1 MKEKHTYKFRL
12 SLAAGIIAAIAAVFT
27 FSFISPHNE
36 VYAEELNTT
45 TVSVPSSLYY
55 NNERIYPTM
64 INDAALYISSNGT
77 LYAVIVPYT
86 ETEALA
92 RTGDSLKVV
101 IPSSVKKIAADA
113 FGYSSD
119 SYDGCTST
127 LRSLTIPSGVTV
139 ESGAFYGVTLGNVAY
154 FPSVVPSDCFMY
166 STINSINFGSTVKT
180 INTSA
185 VYGCELNSLI
195 VGTGV
200 TSISDYA
207 FNCSA
212 KNVTIGA
219 GISTLTYKKIGGIYN
234 IESFKTTGT
243 AIKKLAQGCFNY
255 DLCNTLKT
263 VTLGNSVTA
272 IDKYVFSNYSALTTV
287 TAEGVTSAGAY
298 AFSYCPSLTTVKMNK
313 ITAIPEYLF
322 KGSGL
327 TSYTIPSSVKSI
339 GDYAFANTKL
349 KKLTI
354 GGNIASIG
362 SSILCETPIEELSI
376 GAHVSTLEYTSF
388 YNMPELKK
396 LYIWGS
402 YINTIGF
409 GCFDNCTKLT
419 SVSIG
424 SCVKTIESCAFE
436 DTALTTVTIPSSVT
450 SIGSS
455 VFNKCT
461 NLKTIVLAKLNDTF
475 VSNSVWM
482 GTNNATI
489 VCSTCDT
496 DMFYP
501 FKICGAKVSS
511 STAIG
516 LNFTNLTMLKGD
528 KMQLKLNNTGKYKGT
543 FSSANTSIATVDA
556 NGYVTAKATGTT
568 TITVKFNGVSYN
580 CKITVIARTVQNR
593 CKQLDWNY
601 GLSYM
606 SDYHIVK
613 ACYIWMA
620 VNCCYD
626 YTYTRYYEDGILLD
640 YTGVCNSYMCATRVL
655 MNYFG
660 IDNVQCTSWEMNH
673 TWNIIKI
680 GKNYFHLDATWGDF
694 LSTDTQIQSSG
705 HYAYSPEGK
714 CKFTYIDK
722 NYYTKI
728 RKLHT
733 PVVTVANTD
742 NTIKVSWN
750 QVKNAAGYIIYK
762 KTGSGNFV
770 KYYTVTSG
778 SKLYI
783 VDSNVKSGTTYQYY
797 VVAYNGSVKSANSA
811 TKTIVRL
818 TTPKTTLTNST
829 VSVKVSWTKTTGAT
843 GYYVYRKEGS
853 GSWVKIATTTSA
865 AAAYWDKTAVK
876 GKTYTYT
883 VKAYKGTSVS
893 NGNTVQITH

>member
-1 MKEKHTYKFRL
+1 M
-12 SLAAGIIAAIAAVFT
+12 
-27 FSFISPHNE
+27 
-36 VYAEELNTT
+36 
-45 TVSVPSSLYY
+45 
-55 NNERIYPTM
+55 
-64 INDAALYISSNGT
+64 
-77 LYAVIVPYT
+77 
-86 ETEALA
+86 
-92 RTGDSLKVV
+92 
-101 IPSSVKKIAADA
+101 
-113 FGYSSD
+113 
-119 SYDGCTST
+119 
-127 LRSLTIPSGVTV
+127 
-139 ESGAFYGVTLGNVAY
+139 
-154 FPSVVPSDCFMY
+154 
-166 STINSINFGSTVKT
+166 
-180 INTSA
+180 
-185 VYGCELNSLI
+185 
-195 VGTGV
+195 
-200 TSISDYA
+200 
-207 FNCSA
+207 
-212 KNVTIGA
+212 
-219 GISTLTYKKIGGIYN
+219 
-234 IESFKTTGT
+234 
-243 AIKKLAQGCFNY
+243 
-255 DLCNTLKT
+255 
-263 VTLGNSVTA
+263 
-272 IDKYVFSNYSALTTV
+272 
-287 TAEGVTSAGAY
+287 
-298 AFSYCPSLTTVKMNK
+298 
-313 ITAIPEYLF
+313 
-322 KGSGL
+322 
-327 TSYTIPSSVKSI
+327 
-339 GDYAFANTKL
+339 
-349 KKLTI
+349 
-354 GGNIASIG
+354 
-362 SSILCETPIEELSI
+362 
-376 GAHVSTLEYTSF
+376 
-388 YNMPELKK
+388 
-396 LYIWGS
+396 
-402 YINTIGF
+402 
-409 GCFDNCTKLT
+409 
-419 SVSIG
+419 
-424 SCVKTIESCAFE
+424 
-436 DTALTTVTIPSSVT
+436 TTVTIPSSVT

-783 VDSNVKSGTTYQYY
+783 VDSNVKAGTTYQYY

-811 TKTIVRL
+811 TRTIVRL

-843 GYYVYRKEGS
+843 GYYVYRKEGN

-883 VKAYKGTSVS
+883 VKAYNGTSVS

>member
-1 MKEKHTYKFRL
+1 
-12 SLAAGIIAAIAAVFT
+12 
-27 FSFISPHNE
+27 
-36 VYAEELNTT
+36 
-45 TVSVPSSLYY
+45 
-55 NNERIYPTM
+55 M

-92 RTGDSLKVV
+92 RTGDSLKLVL
-101 IPSSVKKIAADA
+101 PSSVKKIAADA

-180 INTSA
+180 INPSA
-185 VYGCELNSLI
+185 VYGCELNSLT

-219 GISTLTYKKIGGIYN
+219 GISTLTYEKIGGIYN

-263 VTLGNSVTA
+263 VTLGNSVTT
-272 IDKYVFSNYSALTTV
+272 IDESVFSNYSALTTV

-339 GDYAFANTKL
+339 GDY
-349 KKLTI
+349 
-354 GGNIASIG
+354 
-362 SSILCETPIEELSI
+362 
-376 GAHVSTLEYTSF
+376 
-388 YNMPELKK
+388 
-396 LYIWGS
+396 
-402 YINTIGF
+402 
-409 GCFDNCTKLT
+409 
-419 SVSIG
+419 
-424 SCVKTIESCAFE
+424 AFE

-750 QVKNAAGYIIYK
+750 QVKNASGYIIYK

-783 VDSNVKSGTTYQYY
+783 VDSNVKAGTTYQYY

-811 TKTIVRL
+811 TRTIVRL

-843 GYYVYRKEGS
+843 GYYVYRKEGN